1 MLMFKIICLGFRVAS
16 GNSLV
21 FIDPSSLRR
30 SAVAA
35 VSNSTNN
42 SGNGSNNAAAAAA
55 AAVAS
60 AAAGLNDSITMATTA
75 SSLARAFAVVI
86 RQIADLLVTSI
97 NDPPTLPV
105 QMRISVQD
113 TYNLQVI
120 FIKDL

>member
-1 MLMFKIICLGFRVAS
+1 M
-16 GNSLV
+16 
-21 FIDPSSLRR
+21 RR

-97 NDPPTLPV
+97 NDPPSIPIPAVPAIPART
-105 QMRISVQD
+105 SVQD

-120 FIKDL
+120 FLKYLYILCIYDLFGFT

>member
-1 MLMFKIICLGFRVAS
+1 MNQFEFSFLGFRVAS

-55 AAVAS
+55 AAVAAS
-60 AAAGLNDSITMATTA
+60 AAAGLNDSITMSTTA

-97 NDPPTLPV
+97 NDPPSLPIPV
-105 QMRISVQD
+105 RTSVQD
-113 TYNLQVI
+113 NYNLQVI
-120 FIKDL
+120 FKF

>member
-1 MLMFKIICLGFRVAS
+1 M
-16 GNSLV
+16 
-21 FIDPSSLRR
+21 RR

-97 NDPPTLPV
+97 NDPPSLPIPV
-105 QMRISVQD
+105 RLSVQD

-120 FIKDL
+120 YSTIIMFFYQIVSLIFYLDNY

>member
-1 MLMFKIICLGFRVAS
+1 MAS

-42 SGNGSNNAAAAAA
+42 SGNGGTTAAQAAAA
-55 AAVAS
+55 AAVAT
-60 AAAGLNDSITMATTA
+60 AAGLGDSITMSTTA

-97 NDPPTLPV
+97 NDPPSILMPV
-105 QMRISVQD
+105 RASVQD
-113 TYNLQVI
+113 IYNLQVNI
-120 FIKDL
+120 YKIRLLIVLYTH

>member
-1 MLMFKIICLGFRVAS
+1 M
-16 GNSLV
+16 
-21 FIDPSSLRR
+21 FIDPTSLRR

-75 SSLARAFAVVI
+75 SSLARAFAIVI
-86 RQIADLLVTSI
+86 RQISDLLVSSMHEP
-97 NDPPTLPV
+97 PPTL
-105 QMRISVQD
+105 SVPTRVSVAE
-113 TYNLQVI
+113 TYDLQVI
-120 FIKDL
+120 FKKMFFCLLIFKYTFYLDNN